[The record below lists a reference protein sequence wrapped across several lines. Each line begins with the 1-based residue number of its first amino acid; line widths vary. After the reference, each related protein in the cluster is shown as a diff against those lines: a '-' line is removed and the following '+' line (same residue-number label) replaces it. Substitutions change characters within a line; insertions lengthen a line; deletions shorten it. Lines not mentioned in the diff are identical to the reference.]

1 VWWPVGKVS
10 GTESVGLPTVGVE
23 DDDGWPPDPAA
34 LVRVPEIERLEGAAA
49 ARIAVD
55 RERQEPARREGGVA
69 LGRVDRYRGEVS
81 AEGVDLTQYVRQPNQ
96 LAAAVRSPVAAIGHQ
111 HQRPVDPANVSHV
124 EHRRT
129 ISRHVGA
136 AVATAAVPARQNPV
150 EESAPAGASKMNTDD
165 HELRTPRG
173 RAVGSATLAGADWGD
188 E

>member
-1 VWWPVGKVS
+1 MWWPVGKVS

-34 LVRVPEIERLEGAAA
+34 LVRVPEIERLEDAAA

-96 LAAAVRSPVAAIGHQ
+96 LAAAVRSPVAAIDD
-111 HQRPVDPANVSHV
+111 QRQCAIDTAQCSQI
-124 EHRRT
+124 EHRAT
-129 ISRHVGA
+129 VGA
-136 AVATAAVPARQNPV
+136 SQ
-150 EESAPAGASKMNTDD
+150 
-165 HELRTPRG
+165 
-173 RAVGSATLAGADWGD
+173 
-188 E
+188 